1 MLSQRLCSVQMILSA
16 KPQTDAMN
24 AVCLQVIMY
33 MDCLH
38 GKWLLDM
45 IKAVFSR
52 RYLLQN
58 CAVEVYTS
66 TGSKLCHFV
75 CTHSSSFF
83 LKFRAEKDFIEKIA
97 VALCFIRWSSDREV

>member
-1 MLSQRLCSVQMILSA
+1 MLSQRFCSVQMILSA

-75 CTHSSSFF
+75 FTH
-83 LKFRAEKDFIEKIA
+83 L
-97 VALCFIRWSSDREV
+97 